1 MLFKVCAP
9 HPCSLKT
16 SKTDKSTA
24 CNLCA
29 PGPCVMMTRARSK
42 STNGI
47 KDNAECKVCAPK
59 PCIMKRS
66 QSQSSDCKV
75 CAPKPCVLKTKDKE
89 KEEKCRY
96 RVYTT
101 DYSSL
106 YNHACCLSAL
116 ICRFCP
122 PGKCIKKKSPGEPSA
137 CKVCAPK
144 PCILKKTVDP
154 QENLKKS
161 TSECKVC
168 APHPCVLVSEG
179 KPLKSPKLVV
189 RSKSAASSGD
199 CRLCAPDP
207 WVLKKKKKEETCP
220 HCQHL
225 QPCAFN

>member
-1 MLFKVCAP
+1 MQSLRPKTLHHEKVTKSFLRLQSVRPETLRLEDQGQGEEGGGVQVQSVYYELCLF
-9 HPCSLKT
+9 L
-16 SKTDKSTA
+16 
-24 CNLCA
+24 
-29 PGPCVMMTRARSK
+29 
-42 STNGI
+42 
-47 KDNAECKVCAPK
+47 
-59 PCIMKRS
+59 
-66 QSQSSDCKV
+66 QSS
-75 CAPKPCVLKTKDKE
+75 
-89 KEEKCRY
+89 
-96 RVYTT
+96 
-101 DYSSL
+101 
-106 YNHACCLSAL
+106 L

-144 PCILKKTVDP
+144 PCILKKSVDP

-189 RSKSAASSGD
+189 KSKSAASSGD

-207 WVLKKKKKEETCP
+207 CVLKKKKKKEETCT

-225 QPCAFN
+225 HPCAFN